1 MLDFASVEEA
11 VAGEKERRELWPEI
25 SLSQIVSDGNV
36 NIARPKRQEKVSS
49 GEFNLWVRN

>member
-36 NIARPKRQEKVSS
+36 NIARAKRLEKVSS